1 MFLTKKQQ
9 QQQQQQ
15 SSNNIDGTMAQVVQ
29 EQRVEHVVEKFRM
42 VLARTGTIRHEVNL
56 ANHGLDRL
64 LSLSRMM
71 AV

>member
-1 MFLTKKQQ
+1 
-9 QQQQQQ
+9 
-15 SSNNIDGTMAQVVQ
+15 MAQVVQ